1 MSMCSPCSPSV
12 IPEAQGGV
20 GVPLLPNCQ
29 GLASPP
35 PPPWLRLWG
44 APRGWGKAKPPEFKL
59 PPLIS
64 EDGCSQAPAFSA
76 AVGSAQSPRPQRRAL
91 LVPPGPPRA
100 ESCVPGLSVFIASTC
115 AVLWAWWPAASAPRL
130 GATIPGRPFPD
141 PARTPVGPSRSWSQP
156 LCLPPLQAGP
166 SQGCT
171 GACPCFSS
179 SDWEINSPKEPGCLL
194 LVSGWGK
201 GQGPFAAVEPPQLLD
216 NELEVF

>member
-1 MSMCSPCSPSV
+1 MP
-12 IPEAQGGV
+12 QGV
-20 GVPLLPNCQ
+20 GGKPNRQNSSCPPSSQRTGVLRPLPSLPRW
-29 GLASPP
+29 A
-35 PPPWLRLWG
+35 
-44 APRGWGKAKPPEFKL
+44 APR
-59 PPLIS
+59 
-64 EDGCSQAPAFSA
+64 
-76 AVGSAQSPRPQRRAL
+76 AL
-91 LVPPGPPRA
+91 GPSGEPYLFHLGPPRA

-130 GATIPGRPFPD
+130 GATIPGRPFAD

-216 NELEVF
+216 NEFEVF